1 MKIVINSLERIAGVE
16 IYPIISLIIF
26 FAFFT
31 LVTYLVLRT
40 SKEEIEEMSHLPL
53 DDNDFHQSDKQSS
66 KN

>member
-16 IYPIISLIIF
+16 IYPIISLLIF
-26 FAFFT
+26 FVFFT

-53 DDNDFHQSDKQSS
+53 DDKYSQQSDKQSS
-66 KN
+66 NN